1 MASAIR
7 GRLFHAH
14 QSRTSGSHVE
24 RDDRWIKI
32 ICAATE
38 QVRAGAVDVD
48 AAIERLRHLPFED
61 LGFAKVDHHRAL
73 RHGIPEVVF
82 GKGKTPDQISAI
94 VASLLD
100 KAQNVLVTR
109 AEAPTAERLKREH
122 PEAEYFPASGAV
134 RVWRDRTLRGKGK
147 IAVVRAFRDLP
158 VAEEA
163 QVTAEVMGNEVIPIH
178 DIGVAGIHRVM
189 QNREKLSDARVVIV
203 CAGMEG
209 ALPSVVGG
217 LVTAP
222 VIAVPTS
229 VGYASAS
236 FRSALLEMLGNCA
249 SNVTVVNI
257 DNGFG
262 AGYAASL
269 MNRL

>member
-1 MASAIR
+1 MDQDHLRS
-7 GRLFHAH
+7 LL
-14 QSRTSGSHVE
+14 
-24 RDDRWIKI
+24 
-32 ICAATE
+32 E
-38 QVRAGAVDVD
+38 QVRAGAVEVD
-48 AAIERLRHLPFED
+48 AAIERMRHLPFED

-73 RHGIPEVVF
+73 RHGMPEVVF

-94 VASLLD
+94 VATLLA
-100 KAQNVLVTR
+100 KTPNVLVTR
-109 AEAPTAERLKREH
+109 AGAEMADRLKREH
-122 PEAEYFPASGAV
+122 ADAEYFPISGAV
-134 RVWRDRTLRGKGK
+134 RVWRDRTIRGKGR
-147 IAVVRAFRDLP
+147 IGVVCAGTSDLP

-163 QVTAEVMGNEVIPIH
+163 EVTAQVMGNEVDAIH

-189 QNREKLSDARVVIV
+189 HYRQRLTEARVMIV

-209 ALPSVVGG
+209 ALPSVIGG
-217 LVTAP
+217 LVSAP

-229 VGYASAS
+229 VGYGAS
-236 FRSALLEMLGNCA
+236 FHGLAALLGMLNSCA

-262 AGYAASL
+262 AAYAASL

>member
-1 MASAIR
+1 MDQDQLRSLLA
-7 GRLFHAH
+7 
-14 QSRTSGSHVE
+14 
-24 RDDRWIKI
+24 
-32 ICAATE
+32 
-38 QVRAGAVDVD
+38 QVSAGAVDVD
-48 AAIERLRHLPFED
+48 AAMERLRHLPFED

-82 GKGKTPDQISAI
+82 GIGKTPDQISAI
-94 VASLLD
+94 VGSLL
-100 KAQNVLVTR
+100 ARASNVLVTR
-109 AEAPTAERLKREH
+109 ASRETAERLQREH
-122 PEAEYFPASGAV
+122 PDAEHFPASGAV
-134 RVWRDRTLRGKGK
+134 RVWRDRTLHGKGK
-147 IAVVRAFRDLP
+147 IAVVCAGTSDLF

-163 QVTAEVMGNEVIPIH
+163 QVTAEVMGNEVDAIP
-178 DIGVAGIHRVM
+178 DIGVAGIHRLM
-189 QNREKLSDARVVIV
+189 QNRERLWGARVVIV

-209 ALPSVVGG
+209 ALPSVIGG
-217 LVTAP
+217 LVAAP

-229 VGYASAS
+229 VGYGAS
-236 FRSALLEMLGNCA
+236 FQGLAALLGMLNSCA

>member
-1 MASAIR
+1 MDQDHLRALLAQVSA
-7 GRLFHAH
+7 
-14 QSRTSGSHVE
+14 GS
-24 RDDRWIKI
+24 
-32 ICAATE
+32 
-38 QVRAGAVDVD
+38 VDVD
-48 AAIERLRHLPFED
+48 AAMERLRHMPFED

-82 GKGKTPDQISAI
+82 GTGKTPDQISAI
-94 VASLLD
+94 VGALLARAS
-100 KAQNVLVTR
+100 NVLVTR
-109 AEAPTAERLKREH
+109 ASPQTAERLQREH
-122 PEAEYFPASGAV
+122 PGTEHFPASGAV
-134 RVWRDRTLRGKGK
+134 RVWRDRTVHGKGK
-147 IAVVRAFRDLP
+147 IAVVCAGTSDLF

-163 QVTAEVMGNEVIPIH
+163 QVTAEVMGNEVDAIP
-178 DIGVAGIHRVM
+178 DIGVAGIHRLM
-189 QNREKLSDARVVIV
+189 QNRERLAGARVVIV

-209 ALPSVVGG
+209 ALPSVIGG
-217 LVTAP
+217 LVAVP

-229 VGYASAS
+229 VGYGAS
-236 FRSALLEMLGNCA
+236 FQGLAALLGMLNSCA

>member
-1 MASAIR
+1 MDADQLRS
-7 GRLFHAH
+7 LL
-14 QSRTSGSHVE
+14 
-24 RDDRWIKI
+24 D
-32 ICAATE
+32 

-48 AAIERLRHLPFED
+48 AAMVRMRHLPFED

-82 GKGKTPDQISAI
+82 GKGKTPEHVAAI
-94 VASLLD
+94 VGSLL
-100 KAQNVLVTR
+100 ARASNVLVTR
-109 AEAPTAERLKREH
+109 ATCEIAERVKQDH
-122 PEAEYFPASGAV
+122 PDAEYFPASGAL
-134 RVWRDRTLRGKGK
+134 RVWRERTIHGKGK
-147 IAVVRAFRDLP
+147 IAVVCAGTSDLP

-163 QVTAEVMGNEVIPIH
+163 QVTAEVMGNETVPIH

-189 QNREKLSDARVVIV
+189 HNRERLSEARVVIV

-209 ALPSVVGG
+209 ALPSVIGG
-217 LVTAP
+217 LVAVP

-229 VGYASAS
+229 IGYGAS
-236 FRSALLEMLGNCA
+236 FQGLAALLGMLNSCA

-262 AGYAASL
+262 AGYNASL
-269 MNRL
+269 INRL